1 MIGTTSGG
9 DGSIWVFGYGSLM
22 WRPDFAY
29 VEAAPA
35 LLRGYHRAFCIY
47 SVHYRGTRAR
57 PGLILGLDRG
67 GSCRGRAFRVAA
79 PDAAGVIDYLDSR
92 ELVTNVYIRRN
103 LPIVV
108 GGARILALAY
118 VADPTHA
125 QYAGTLPP
133 EQAARV
139 ILGGRG
145 ISGDNPDY
153 LRNVVAHL
161 DDLGISDGPSHRL
174 LRLVEEANG

>member
-35 LLRGYHRAFCIY
+35 LLHGYHRAFCIY

-103 LPIVV
+103 LPIMV
-108 GGARILALAY
+108 GGARIRALAY

-133 EQAARV
+133 RTGGQVDPRRAAASRETTQ
-139 ILGGRG
+139 ITCATSSRTSTTSASPTARHIGC
-145 ISGDNPDY
+145 
-153 LRNVVAHL
+153 
-161 DDLGISDGPSHRL
+161 
-174 LRLVEEANG
+174 